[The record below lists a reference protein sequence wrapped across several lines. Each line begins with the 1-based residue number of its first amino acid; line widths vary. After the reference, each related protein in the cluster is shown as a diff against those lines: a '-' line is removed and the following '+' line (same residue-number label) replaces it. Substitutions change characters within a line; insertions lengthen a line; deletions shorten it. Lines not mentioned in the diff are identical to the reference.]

1 MGSGHWTLYVVWCFG
16 RIVSDAMSAVSNHHQ
31 PNTKISSGW
40 LLWSVFLGV
49 DSYQF
54 PAKNYGDLAFRTWG
68 RPLRHIVNFLQ
79 ALQLLISVGVIV
91 IGNGQA
97 LSQMSKFR
105 LCYAVCC
112 LLWALAGFAV
122 GQVRT
127 LQKFGILANAAVF
140 INVLIMF
147 ISMGVFAHSPPNY
160 PISVLGSAGGV
171 VDPTTITPSNATGT
185 LVYVCVHFS
194 ISIYL
199 RHVSLSKHAF
209 REHV

>member
-1 MGSGHWTLYVVWCFG
+1 MGSGYWTLYVIWCFG
-16 RIVSDAMSAVSNHHQ
+16 RIVSDAPSAVSNHHQ
-31 PNTKISSGW
+31 PISGW
-40 LLWSVFLGV
+40 LLWTVFLGV

-54 PAKNYGDLAFRTWG
+54 PATNYGDLAFRTWG

-79 ALQLLISVGVIV
+79 GLQLLISVGVIV

-160 PISVLGSAGGV
+160 PISVLGSAGGI

-185 LVYVCVHFS
+185 LVYVCVNFS
-194 ISIYL
+194 ITNFFL
-199 RHVSLSKHAF
+199 RHLSLSRHAF
-209 REHV
+209 GEDA